1 MISWR
6 LAILLL
12 VSACTGPDARAP
24 QASRADSSLAAPA
37 TTSPLVTPD
46 SVLLARFQAF
56 LDSSVVTRRDS
67 SAEFPIPGDRCEDD
81 QIVPAVAYLLAA
93 GQVLAVTRRTP
104 ESATVRA
111 VLTSVGEDSLSA
123 AGVRRV
129 QVAVRTDTVNWDM
142 VSDSVGGWYP
152 CGYASTERGLGH
164 MGTRQYP
171 ATWVPAGSG
180 WADVARLADSVR
192 RARGLAR

>member
-1 MISWR
+1 M
-6 LAILLL
+6 
-12 VSACTGPDARAP
+12 
-24 QASRADSSLAAPA
+24 
-37 TTSPLVTPD
+37 
-46 SVLLARFQAF
+46 LLARFQAF

-81 QIVPAVAYLLAA
+81 QIVPAVDYLLAA
-93 GQVLAVTRRTP
+93 GQVLAVTQRTA
-104 ESATVRA
+104 EFATIRA
-111 VLTSVGEDSLSA
+111 ELTSVGEDSLSD

-129 QVAVRTDTVNWDM
+129 QVAVRTDTADWNM

-152 CGYASTERGLGH
+152 CGYASTERGLGR